1 MYSKIL
7 VPLDSSKT
15 AENVLPVARCLARG
29 LQIPMELLG
38 VIDIVDMASHLATD
52 KLSIIHA
59 MVDDASRRFT
69 EYLEGIAQNF
79 PTGTVR
85 CTVQTGSA
93 AQAIIDSAAT
103 DKRTLIALAT
113 HGRSGLNRWLLGSVV
128 EKVLRGG
135 SNPTLVVRARDDKN
149 PIWAMAALKRIIVP
163 LDGSELSEGILPYI
177 KDLAKQL
184 DLEVT
189 LIRLY
194 GGLSA
199 AGDGFYSPH
208 QLDALTARLRD
219 ETVTYLESKTEE
231 MKRQGLNRISFAAKE
246 GSEADEILAIA
257 RQTPDTMIAMCTHGR
272 SGVQRWALGSITERV
287 VRHSDNPVL
296 VVRAGLDKRSAG
308 K

>member
-15 AENVLPVARCLARG
+15 AENVLPVARCLARS
-29 LQIPMELLG
+29 LQIPVELLG

-59 MVDDASRRFT
+59 MVDDASRRFA

-79 PTGTVR
+79 PTGTAR
-85 CTVQTGSA
+85 CTIRTGNPA
-93 AQAIIDSAAT
+93 EAIIDSAAE
-103 DKRTLIALAT
+103 DKHALIALAT
-113 HGRSGLNRWLLGSVV
+113 HGRSGLDRWLMGSVA

-135 SNPTLVVRARDDKN
+135 SNPTLVVRARDDKS
-149 PIWAMAALKRIIVP
+149 PSWAMATLKRIIVP

-177 KDLAKQL
+177 KELAKQL
-184 DLEVT
+184 DTEVT

-194 GGLSA
+194 GGLLA
-199 AGDGFYSPH
+199 AGDGFYSPQ

-219 ETVTYLESKTEE
+219 ETVRYLETKTEE
-231 MKRQGLNRISFAAKE
+231 MKRQGLNKVSFAAKE

-257 RQTPDTMIAMCTHGR
+257 RQSPDTMIAMCTHGR
-272 SGVQRWALGSITERV
+272 SGVQRWALGSVTEKV

-296 VVRAGLDKRSAG
+296 VVRAGLDKGSAG

>member
-7 VPLDSSKT
+7 VPLDGSKT
-15 AENVLPVARCLARG
+15 AENVLPLARCFARS
-29 LQIPMELLG
+29 LQVPVELLG
-38 VIDIVDMASHLATD
+38 VIDIVEMAYHLDTD
-52 KLSIIHA
+52 RGSFIRD
-59 MVDDASRRFT
+59 MVDNASRRFT
-69 EYLEGIAQNF
+69 EYLEGIAKNY

-85 CTVQTGSA
+85 CTIQTGSA
-93 AQAIIDSAAT
+93 AQAIINSAGA
-103 DKRTLIALAT
+103 DKRTLVAMAT
-113 HGRSGLNRWLLGSVV
+113 HGRSGLDRWLLGSGA
-128 EKVLRGG
+128 EKVLSGG
-135 SNPTLVVRARDDKN
+135 SNPTLVVRARADKN
-149 PIWAMAALKRIIVP
+149 PIWAMATLKRIIVP
-163 LDGSELSEGILPYI
+163 LDGSELSESILPHI
-177 KDLAKQL
+177 KELAKQL

-199 AGDGFYSPH
+199 AGDGFYSPQ

-231 MKRQGLNRISFAAKE
+231 MKRRGLDRISFAAKE
-246 GSEADEILAIA
+246 GSGADEILAIA
-257 RQTPDTMIAMCTHGR
+257 RQSPDTMIAMCTHGR
-272 SGVQRWALGSITERV
+272 SGVQRWALGSVTEKV

>member
-1 MYSKIL
+1 MFSKIL
-7 VPLDSSKT
+7 VPLDGSKT
-15 AENVLPVARCLARG
+15 AENVLPLARSFARA
-29 LQIPMELLG
+29 LQIPVELLG
-38 VIDIVDMASHLATD
+38 VIDIVEMAYQVARDRVSIVTSLVNDATG
-52 KLSIIHA
+52 
-59 MVDDASRRFT
+59 RFT

-79 PTGTVR
+79 PTGTAR
-85 CTVQTGSA
+85 CTIQTGSA
-93 AQAIIDSAAT
+93 AEAIINSAAT
-103 DKRTLIALAT
+103 DKQTLIALAT
-113 HGRSGLNRWLLGSVV
+113 HGRSGLDRWLLGSVA

-149 PIWAMAALKRIIVP
+149 PSWAMATLKRIVVP
-163 LDGSELSEGILPYI
+163 LDGSEMSEGILPCI
-177 KDLAKQL
+177 KELAKQL

-208 QLDALTARLRD
+208 QLDAMTARLRQ

-231 MKRQGLNRISFAAKE
+231 MKRQGLNKISFAAKE
-246 GSEADEILAIA
+246 GLEPDEILAIA

-272 SGVQRWALGSITERV
+272 SGVQRWALGSVTETV

-296 VVRAGLDKRSAG
+296 VVRGA
-308 K
+308 

>member
-1 MYSKIL
+1 MFSKIL

-15 AENVLPVARCLARG
+15 AENVLPLARCFARS

-38 VIDIVDMASHLATD
+38 VIDIVDMAYHLATD
-52 KLSIIHA
+52 KLSIVHTMI
-59 MVDDASRRFT
+59 DDASRRLT

-79 PTGTVR
+79 PLGTVS
-85 CTVQTGSA
+85 CTIQTGSA
-93 AQAIIDSAAT
+93 AEAIINSAAT
-103 DKRTLIALAT
+103 DKQTLIALAT
-113 HGRSGLNRWLLGSVV
+113 HGRSGLNRWLLGSVA

-149 PIWAMAALKRIIVP
+149 PSWAMATLKRVIVP

-177 KDLAKQL
+177 KELAKQL

-208 QLDALTARLRD
+208 QLDASTARRR
-219 ETVTYLESKTEE
+219 EEAVTYLESKTEE
-231 MKRQGLNRISFAAKE
+231 MKRQGLTKISFLEKE
-246 GSEADEILAIA
+246 GLAAGEILAIA

-272 SGVQRWALGSITERV
+272 SGVQRWALGSVTERV
-287 VRHSDNPVL
+287 VRHSENPVL
-296 VVRAGLDKRSAG
+296 VVRGS
-308 K
+308 

>member
-1 MYSKIL
+1 MFGKIL
-7 VPLDSSKT
+7 VPLDGSKT
-15 AENVLPVARCLARG
+15 AENVLPLARSFARA
-29 LQIPMELLG
+29 LQIPVELLG
-38 VIDIVDMASHLATD
+38 VIDIVEIAYQVARDRVSIVTSLVNDATG
-52 KLSIIHA
+52 
-59 MVDDASRRFT
+59 RFT

-79 PTGTVR
+79 PTGTAR

-93 AQAIIDSAAT
+93 AEAIINSAAT
-103 DKRTLIALAT
+103 DKQTLIALAT
-113 HGRSGLNRWLLGSVV
+113 HGRSGLDRWLLGSVA

-149 PIWAMAALKRIIVP
+149 PSWAMATLKRIVVP
-163 LDGSELSEGILPYI
+163 LDGSEMSEGILPYI
-177 KDLAKQL
+177 KELAKQV

-208 QLDALTARLRD
+208 QLDAMTARLRQ
-219 ETVTYLESKTEE
+219 EAVTYLESKTEE
-231 MKRQGLNRISFAAKE
+231 MKQQGLNKISFTAKE
-246 GSEADEILAIA
+246 GLEPDEILAIA

-272 SGVQRWALGSITERV
+272 SGVQRWALGSVTETV

-296 VVRAGLDKRSAG
+296 VVRGS
-308 K
+308 

>member
-7 VPLDSSKT
+7 VPLDGSKT
-15 AENVLPVARCLARG
+15 AENVLPLARSFARA
-29 LQIPMELLG
+29 LQIPVELLA
-38 VIDIVDMASHLATD
+38 VIDVVEMAHQVARDRASVITSLVNDAT
-52 KLSIIHA
+52 K
-59 MVDDASRRFT
+59 RFT
-69 EYLEGIAQNF
+69 EYFEGIANNF
-79 PTGTVR
+79 PTGTAR
-85 CTVQTGSA
+85 CTIQTGSA
-93 AQAIIDSAAT
+93 AEAIINSAAT
-103 DKRTLIALAT
+103 DKQTLIALAT
-113 HGRSGLNRWLLGSVV
+113 HGRSGLDRWLLGSVA

-149 PIWAMAALKRIIVP
+149 PSWAMATLKRIIVP
-163 LDGSELSEGILPYI
+163 LDGSEMSEGILPYI
-177 KDLAKQL
+177 KELAKQL
-184 DLEVT
+184 DLEVK
-189 LIRLY
+189 LVRLY

-208 QLDALTARLRD
+208 QLDALTARLRE

-231 MKRQGLNRISFAAKE
+231 MKRQGLDRISFAAKE

-296 VVRAGLDKRSAG
+296 VVRAGLDKGPAG

>member
-7 VPLDSSKT
+7 VPLDRSKT
-15 AENVLPVARCLARG
+15 AENVLPLARCLARS
-29 LQIPMELLG
+29 LQIPVELLG
-38 VIDIVDMASHLATD
+38 VIDIVDMAYHLDTD
-52 KLSIIHA
+52 QVSIIHTLI
-59 MVDDASRRFT
+59 DDASRRFA
-69 EYLEGIAQNF
+69 EYLEGIAENF
-79 PTGTVR
+79 PGGTVR
-85 CTVQTGSA
+85 CTIQTGSA
-93 AQAIIDSAAT
+93 AEAIINSAAT
-103 DKRTLIALAT
+103 DKQTLIALAT
-113 HGRSGLNRWLLGSVV
+113 HGRSGLDRWLLGSVA

-149 PIWAMAALKRIIVP
+149 PSWAMATLKRIIVP
-163 LDGSELSEGILPYI
+163 LDGSEMSEGILPYI
-177 KDLAKQL
+177 KELAKQL
-184 DLEVT
+184 DLEVK
-189 LIRLY
+189 LVRLY

-208 QLDALTARLRD
+208 QLDALTARLRE

-231 MKRQGLNRISFAAKE
+231 MKRQGLDRISFAAKE

-272 SGVQRWALGSITERV
+272 SGVQRWALGSVTERV

-296 VVRAGLDKRSAG
+296 VVRAGLDKGSAG

>member
-1 MYSKIL
+1 MMYSKVL

-15 AENVLPVARCLARG
+15 AENVLPLARCFARS
-29 LQIPMELLG
+29 LQIPVELLG

-59 MVDDASRRFT
+59 MVDDASRRFA
-69 EYLEGIAQNF
+69 EYLEGIAQNVF
-79 PTGTVR
+79 PTGTAR
-85 CTVQTGSA
+85 CTIQTGSA
-93 AQAIIDSAAT
+93 AEAIINYAAT
-103 DKRTLIALAT
+103 DKQTLIALAT
-113 HGRSGLNRWLLGSVV
+113 HGRSGLNRWLLGSVA

-149 PIWAMAALKRIIVP
+149 PSWAMATLKRIIVP
-163 LDGSELSEGILPYI
+163 LDGSEMSERILPYI
-177 KDLAKQL
+177 KELAKRL
-184 DLEVT
+184 DLEVK
-189 LIRLY
+189 LVRLY
-194 GGLSA
+194 AGLAA

-208 QLDALTARLRD
+208 QLDALTARLRE

-272 SGVQRWALGSITERV
+272 SGVQRWALGSVTETV
-287 VRHSDNPVL
+287 VRHSGAPVL
-296 VVRAGLDKRSAG
+296 VVRSS
-308 K
+308 

>member
-7 VPLDSSKT
+7 VPLDGSKT
-15 AENVLPVARCLARG
+15 AENVLPLARSFARA
-29 LQIPMELLG
+29 LQIPVELLG
-38 VIDIVDMASHLATD
+38 VIDIVEIAYQVARDRVSIVTSLVNDATG
-52 KLSIIHA
+52 
-59 MVDDASRRFT
+59 RFT

-79 PTGTVR
+79 PTGTAR

-93 AQAIIDSAAT
+93 AEAIINSAAT
-103 DKRTLIALAT
+103 DKQTLIALAT
-113 HGRSGLNRWLLGSVV
+113 HGRSGLDRWLLGSVT

-149 PIWAMAALKRIIVP
+149 PSWAMATLKRIVVP
-163 LDGSELSEGILPYI
+163 LDGSEMSEGILPYI
-177 KDLAKQL
+177 KELAKQV

-208 QLDALTARLRD
+208 QLDAMTARLRQ
-219 ETVTYLESKTEE
+219 EAVTYLESKTEE
-231 MKRQGLNRISFAAKE
+231 MKQQGLNKISFTAKE
-246 GSEADEILAIA
+246 GLEPDEILAIA

-272 SGVQRWALGSITERV
+272 SGVQRWALGSVTETV

-296 VVRAGLDKRSAG
+296 VVRGS
-308 K
+308 

>member
-1 MYSKIL
+1 MFGKIL
-7 VPLDSSKT
+7 VPLDGSKT
-15 AENVLPVARCLARG
+15 AENVLPLARSFARA
-29 LQIPMELLG
+29 LQIPVELLG
-38 VIDIVDMASHLATD
+38 VIDIVEIAYQVARDRVSIVTSLVNDATG
-52 KLSIIHA
+52 
-59 MVDDASRRFT
+59 RFT

-79 PTGTVR
+79 PTGTAR

-93 AQAIIDSAAT
+93 AEAIINSAAT
-103 DKRTLIALAT
+103 DKQTLIALAT
-113 HGRSGLNRWLLGSVV
+113 HGRSGLDRWLLGSVA

-149 PIWAMAALKRIIVP
+149 PSWAMATLKRIVVP
-163 LDGSELSEGILPYI
+163 LDGSEMSEGILPYI
-177 KDLAKQL
+177 KELAKQV

-208 QLDALTARLRD
+208 QLDAMTARLRQ
-219 ETVTYLESKTEE
+219 EAVTYLESKTEE
-231 MKRQGLNRISFAAKE
+231 MKQQGLNKISFTAKE
-246 GSEADEILAIA
+246 GLEPDEILAIA

-272 SGVQRWALGSITERV
+272 SGVQRWALGSVTEAV

-296 VVRAGLDKRSAG
+296 VVRGS
-308 K
+308 